1 MALTKFSFLG
11 KLSLNCSSLLCSLS
25 ESSNQLTLFFL
36 QQLSKNFQLYEMITK
51 GFLLVYNCWYTMKNS
66 FTLFPIPCEKIIM
79 FSNCAVWYI
88 KKNQIVATSNP
99 TKTYFNIGWCCP
111 YIRDMKNASIS
122 FPFKFSAP
130 RFSLPFFGRIRE
142 ISIKKIVKRCLYY
155 WKSKHMFPTCK
166 LLFPLGVL

>member
-1 MALTKFSFLG
+1 MQTSKKVREDTIIIMALTKFSFLG

-66 FTLFPIPCEKIIM
+66 FTLFPIPCEKILM

-88 KKNQIVATSNP
+88 KKIRSSIHQNRRKLILILVGVVLIFEIW
-99 TKTYFNIGWCCP
+99 KMLP
-111 YIRDMKNASIS
+111 Y
-122 FPFKFSAP
+122 
-130 RFSLPFFGRIRE
+130 
-142 ISIKKIVKRCLYY
+142 
-155 WKSKHMFPTCK
+155 
-166 LLFPLGVL
+166 LFRLNLVHLDFHFLFLDELEKYP

>member
-1 MALTKFSFLG
+1 MQTSKKVREDTIIIMALTKFSFLG

-66 FTLFPIPCEKIIM
+66 FTLFPIPSEKILM

-88 KKNQIVATSNP
+88 KK
-99 TKTYFNIGWCCP
+99 IGSSIHQHRRKLILILVGVVLIFEIWKMLP
-111 YIRDMKNASIS
+111 Y
-122 FPFKFSAP
+122 
-130 RFSLPFFGRIRE
+130 
-142 ISIKKIVKRCLYY
+142 
-155 WKSKHMFPTCK
+155 
-166 LLFPLGVL
+166 LFPLNLVHLDFHFLFLDELEKYP

>member
-25 ESSNQLTLFFL
+25 ESSNQLALFFL
-36 QQLSKNFQLYEMITK
+36 QKLSKNFQLYEMITK

-66 FTLFPIPCEKIIM
+66 FTLFPIPCEKILM

-88 KKNQIVATSNP
+88 KKNWIVDTSKP

-142 ISIKKIVKRCLYY
+142 ISIKKIVKRCLFY
-155 WKSKHMFPTCK
+155 WKRKYMFPTCK
-166 LLFPLGVL
+166 LLFP